1 MTDIPMADT
10 GPYRGAGVRANGFG
24 IVIVTIVLTVVG
36 TNVAVGAFLWL
47 ALDARLNQFEARVDR
62 LDARM
67 DRLETRMASL
77 ESRMASLES
86 RMARL
91 RAELTAD
98 IRELR
103 DEARTTNTRLSRMEG
118 ALGITGPAAPGAA
131 EP

>member
-10 GPYRGAGVRANGFG
+10 GPDRRAGGRANGFG

-47 ALDARLNQFEARVDR
+47 ALDARMNQFEARMDR

-67 DRLETRMASL
+67 TSLETGMSQ
-77 ESRMASLES
+77 
-86 RMARL
+86 L
-91 RAELTAD
+91 RTELKAD

-103 DEARTTNTRLSRMEG
+103 DEARATNTRLSRMEG
-118 ALGITGPAAPGAA
+118 VLGITGPAPPGAA
-131 EP
+131 AQ